1 VYERAHGIIDRQSI
15 GKGRFWRRHDP
26 HAFDSM
32 IDAARGRA
40 GATGDA
46 AEWLAAL
53 ILQAPRA
60 VSAQRQMDKHPHGYH
75 DKQARLYELIDFN
88 DTYVSTVLALE
99 EREFA
104 TFNDETKRLMDRF
117 CRHVGSPCLTSEQ
130 WEAIT
135 HGLSREI
142 SVYRGALKLGYT
154 ARMTS
159 RREDAM
165 GVDMVVTDAEGRS
178 INLDIKTRSSFH
190 FRLQELH
197 REGRVSELEREEAEQ
212 FGHSTVVNGHGHEA
226 VTTTLLRIDE
236 ETYGRTIDFELERLE
251 PLQLSIEQIFS
262 LFSQ

>member
-1 VYERAHGIIDRQSI
+1 
-15 GKGRFWRRHDP
+15 
-26 HAFDSM
+26 
-32 IDAARGRA
+32 
-40 GATGDA
+40 
-46 AEWLAAL
+46 
-53 ILQAPRA
+53 
-60 VSAQRQMDKHPHGYH
+60 
-75 DKQARLYELIDFN
+75 
-88 DTYVSTVLALE
+88 
-99 EREFA
+99 
-104 TFNDETKRLMDRF
+104 
-117 CRHVGSPCLTSEQ
+117 
-130 WEAIT
+130 
-135 HGLSREI
+135 
-142 SVYRGALKLGYT
+142 
-154 ARMTS
+154 
-159 RREDAM
+159 M